1 MAGCVDHVQDV
12 GAGLSALGVVGR
24 HGPRHPHGL
33 ALDGD
38 PALALDVHPVEVLRP
53 GGPLVDDAGELEHP
67 VGQRRLAVVDVRD
80 DAEVADD
87 RGIGVAGLRR
97 GGSSHGCAPLFQSP
111 GHRRIHHD
119 HPEVVGPAVRL
130 PDELPTPGVRACH
143 PERVAMTREPLAL
156 GRRTL
161 LRGTALT
168 SAAGLA
174 LGAGPAGTASATAR
188 SAPALIRSGRPT
200 LTHGVQAGDVRRD
213 GALLWSR
220 ADRPSRL
227 IAEISRDPDFRRAV
241 TVQGPVVTPRSDL
254 TGEIPLRRLPSGADL
269 HYRIRAVDLDDH
281 RRSSAA
287 VTGRFRTA
295 PGRGDDVRFLWSG
308 DIAGQGWGVNPDF
321 GRLPD
326 RRRHA
331 LAPGRLLPVQRRQR
345 VRRRAGR
352 RVRPAARRL
361 DLAQPHD
368 PGQVQGRRD
377 ARRVPRAVPVQPVGG
392 ELAGVPRRDGPGRR
406 SGTTTR

>member
-1 MAGCVDHVQDV
+1 
-12 GAGLSALGVVGR
+12 
-24 HGPRHPHGL
+24 
-33 ALDGD
+33 
-38 PALALDVHPVEVLRP
+38 
-53 GGPLVDDAGELEHP
+53 
-67 VGQRRLAVVDVRD
+67 
-80 DAEVADD
+80 
-87 RGIGVAGLRR
+87 
-97 GGSSHGCAPLFQSP
+97 
-111 GHRRIHHD
+111 
-119 HPEVVGPAVRL
+119 
-130 PDELPTPGVRACH
+130 
-143 PERVAMTREPLAL
+143 MTREPLAI

-188 SAPALIRSGRPT
+188 SAPALVRSGRPT

-287 VTGRFRTA
+287 VTGRLRTA

-308 DIAGQGWGVNPDF
+308 DIAGQGWGVNPDLGGF
-321 GRLPD
+321 RIADAMRSRRADFFLCSGDNVYADGPVVESVPLPD
-326 RRRHA
+326 GSTWRNLTTPAKSKVAETLDEFRGQYQYNLMADNWRA
-331 LAPGRLLPVQRRQR
+331 FLAETAQVVAVGRPRGDQQLVPGRDPRGRQVHR
-345 VRRRAGR
+345 EAGR
-352 RVRPAARRL
+352 RARRPRPPGLPRVRPGRE
-361 DLAQPHD
+361 DLS
-368 PGQVQGRRD
+368 R
-377 ARRVPRAVPVQPVGG
+377 
-392 ELAGVPRRDGPGRR
+392 PGRAR
-406 SGTTTR
+406 LSGHPVRAPARPVRARHAHPQGPQHRQPRDRRTTAACSGSARPGGCSTRCPARGPPGR